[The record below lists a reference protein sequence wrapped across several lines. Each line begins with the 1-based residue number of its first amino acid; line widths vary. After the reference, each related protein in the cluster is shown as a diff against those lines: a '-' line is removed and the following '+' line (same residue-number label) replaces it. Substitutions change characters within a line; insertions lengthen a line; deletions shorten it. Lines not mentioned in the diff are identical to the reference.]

1 MADPLPTPL
10 PPPPRKVRAMRRS
23 SFVSGSARLLLVPLM
38 LIGLALPLAIA
49 VRLGVQLLGR
59 PITATVDG
67 LDRVGNPRDQRLAC
81 FARLHYTLD
90 GRLWE
95 DRQPVTADELA
106 RLHVGDRVTGRAAS
120 FLGHALALTSAG
132 DVNRTTAVLALVTVA
147 LDVAVALLAYGNW
160 LVPARTRRLLETGT
174 AVAGEVLASMP
185 FHGRGGY
192 RVRVAYRFP
201 TPAGDEGGDVTVNGR
216 PSTATAVGRPVTVV
230 YDPARP
236 ARSTVFEFSGYA
248 VSP

>member
-10 PPPPRKVRAMRRS
+10 PPPPRGVRAVRRS
-23 SFVSGSARLLLVPLM
+23 AFVSGSARLLLVPFV
-38 LIGLALPLAIA
+38 LIGLAMPLAIA
-49 VRLGVQLLGR
+49 VRMGVQLMGR

-67 LDRVGNPRDQRLAC
+67 LDRVGNPRDGRPSC

-90 GRLWE
+90 DRLWE

-106 RLHVGDRVTGRAAS
+106 RLHVGDRVTGRAAT

-132 DVNRTTAVLALVTVA
+132 NVNRTTGVLALVTVA
-147 LDVAVALLAYGNW
+147 LDAAIALLVYGNW

-174 AVAGEVLASMP
+174 AVAGEVMAAMP
-185 FHGRGGY
+185 FHARGGY

-201 TPAGDEGGDVTVNGR
+201 TPAGDEGGDVTVNG
-216 PSTATAVGRPVTVV
+216 PPGAATAVGRPVTVV

-236 ARSTVFEFSGYA
+236 TRSTVYEFSGYT